1 MDTNT
6 IMLMGNFIAI
16 VAMFITMVVLIQ
28 SQNKKFDAIQKD
40 INEIRKELYDFK
52 VVTNDRLTRIESKL
66 ELQSKD
72 YVYTNKRVDDT
83 IESVKATNTRLD
95 RVEDYN
101 KNIITQVLDKINIQT
116 GQPVIN

>member
-28 SQNKKFDAIQKD
+28 SQNKKFDAKFD
-40 INEIRKELYDFK
+40 AINERITKLESKVDIRLE
-52 VVTNDRLTRIESKL
+52 RIESKL
-66 ELQSKD
+66 ELSSKD
-72 YVYTNKRVDDT
+72 YSYTNKRVDDT